1 MVYIELLQVDYDC
14 NTSLIIKQY
23 KDGLFLSCFIL
34 LQNIVDNMANI
45 QCLYNEIT
53 SNLQLLK

>member
-45 QCLYNEIT
+45 
-53 SNLQLLK
+53 

>member
-1 MVYIELLQVDYDC
+1 MLYIELLQVDYGC

-34 LQNIVDNMANI
+34 LQSIVDNMANI
-45 QCLYNEIT
+45 
-53 SNLQLLK
+53 